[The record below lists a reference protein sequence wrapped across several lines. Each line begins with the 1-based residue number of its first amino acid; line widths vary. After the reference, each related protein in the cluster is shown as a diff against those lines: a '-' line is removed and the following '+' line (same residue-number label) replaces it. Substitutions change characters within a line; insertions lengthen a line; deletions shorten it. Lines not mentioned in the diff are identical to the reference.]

1 MERKEWGLNVGPN
14 YWSVQDAAGV
24 HICGGTGG
32 GMQFPDQMLADA
44 RLICAAPDLLEA
56 LRTLVSWHG
65 HRDEHDTL
73 LPPEMQEDEI
83 AQAMRVIAKATG
95 EPA

>member
-56 LRTLVSWHG
+56 LQDMVSDHASLSAATLAFA
-65 HRDEHDTL
+65 R
-73 LPPEMQEDEI
+73 
-83 AQAMRVIAKATG
+83 AAIAKATG
-95 EPA
+95 EQA

>member
-1 MERKEWGLNVGPN
+1 MKRNAWGLNVGPN

-44 RLICAAPDLLEA
+44 RLICAAPVLQAALERLLDCST
-56 LRTLVSWHG
+56 RMVG
-65 HRDEHDTL
+65 HQTTEEEL
-73 LPPEMQEDEI
+73 LAAE
-83 AQAMRVIAKATG
+83 QAAAKALDLARGVT
-95 EPA
+95 A

>member
-56 LRTLVSWHG
+56 LLDMVSDHASLSAATLAFA
-65 HRDEHDTL
+65 R
-73 LPPEMQEDEI
+73 
-83 AQAMRVIAKATG
+83 AAIAKATG
-95 EPA
+95 EQA